1 MGLFASALLGGLGS
15 GLASSAI
22 STGTSLLGN
31 LLGTSMSQSEA
42 MEKQQE
48 YNKELMGLQYEYQS
62 KAAEQEQQYA
72 KDYWDYTNY
81 ENQVQHLKNA
91 GLNTALLYS
100 QGGSSGSTGGAGVSG
115 NTDIAG
121 NPVAMGLQVQQ
132 MQQEKRLQDAQI
144 AATLAQ
150 ADKTKAEADKTRGVD
165 TLEGFQRIETMK
177 TEIDSMRQ
185 GIQESISRQD
195 LNGAQASLAESSRLL
210 NDATRALRAEE
221 ENLTRQNYNN
231 AMKQWQILDQEYMKS
246 IESVE
251 QAIEMTKQMKAD
263 TRMKTTKE
271 KYFERE
277 LKSMIEE
284 REANRNLMIKKAIEV
299 ESNVELNRTQQKSLN
314 AQMDKW
320 AKETENFTKI
330 TDAQIERIEGELTKW
345 AIENGINISK
355 EARGWVTDI
364 ISALNPIKASK

>member
-31 LLGTSMSQSEA
+31 LLGTSMSQSKA

-115 NTDIAG
+115 KTDIAG

-132 MQQEKRLQDAQI
+132 MQQEKKLQDAQI

-165 TLEGFQRIETMK
+165 TLEGFQHIETMK

-185 GIQESISRQD
+185 GIQESLSRQD

-246 IESVE
+246 IEEVE

-263 TRMKTTKE
+263 TRIKATKE

-284 REANRNLMIKKAIEV
+284 RNANIKLMTEKAIEV
-299 ESNVELNRTQQKSLN
+299 GSNVQLNRKQIRSLDV
-314 AQMDKW
+314 QIDKW
-320 AKETENFTKI
+320 NTEMINQDKLTN
-330 TDAQIERIEGELTKW
+330 AQIERIDAEITKW
-345 AIENGINISK
+345 AIENGINLSK
-355 EARGWVTDI
+355 ETRGWIKTIVTGG
-364 ISALNPIKASK
+364 LF